1 MVANKKY
8 SPKLYYFCMGSF
20 TQVPPLYSATTIP
33 PPKLNFHHK
42 ELANHLMFPKQQHK
56 HQGQQQR
63 YSNIK
68 NNNNNSI
75 NNNNIQTKQH
85 QNNWVVTSS

>member
-1 MVANKKY
+1 MVVNKKY
-8 SPKLYYFCMGSF
+8 SPKLYYFCMVSF
-20 TQVPPLYSATTIP
+20 TQVPLLYSATTTP

-63 YSNIK
+63 YI
-68 NNNNNSI
+68 NNKNSI
-75 NNNNIQTKQH
+75 NNDNIQTKQH
-85 QNNWVVTSS
+85 KNNWVVTSSKLV

>member
-1 MVANKKY
+1 MVVNKKY
-8 SPKLYYFCMGSF
+8 SPKLYYFCMVSF
-20 TQVPPLYSATTIP
+20 TQVPPLYSATTTP
-33 PPKLNFHHK
+33 QPKLNFHHK

-85 QNNWVVTSS
+85 QNN